1 VEEAVNRK
9 VQEEIGTTSLN
20 SLRLLGVYSHPER
33 DDRRHTVSAVYVG
46 KVHGK
51 FKAGDDAK
59 VVSVIP
65 LQAMNVEL
73 IRLSFDHNHILK
85 DYWYAL
91 KETVVERN
99 LMPRQGTSLCP
110 APRKDEDQE

>member
-20 SLRLLGVYSHPER
+20 ALRLLGVYSHSER
-33 DDRRHTVSAVYVG
+33 DDRRHTASAVFVG

-85 DYWYAL
+85 DYWYSL

-110 APRKDEDQE
+110 APPRDEDRK